1 MDLVTLV
8 TACALTVGPK
18 IMHALI
24 SHQSGG
30 EPWSFTVPGE
40 RQPQVYRTVGDA
52 VRAAH
57 ATYPGDVTIRVGLTG
72 LSANP
77 QSVSAVMFAPCP
89 NITVAA
95 GQLSQL
101 TERCGTSPRIKGDPI
116 YCAILA
122 YRASWERLDNAFADA
137 IRTSVANIAPEF
149 EMTDAAGSMPLMSGP
164 AIQPDDT
171 ETAPPLASDDR
182 ERGWSSAI
190 VRAKSRLFDRSSI
203 GDSARDLSAADA
215 HRAYNRTSDT
225 SVAAYRGGRPVWRHL
240 FRRPNDTSPAAG
252 VIVMDLVTFVTAC
265 AFTVDPKI
273 MHALIWHQSGGEP
286 WSFTVP
292 GERQPQVYRTVVD
305 AVRAAHATYPDDVA
319 IRVGLTGLSGDPLPS
334 HCSRRVRTSRSRR
347 GRSHNSP
354 NAARPL
360 RVSRAIRS
368 TARSRSIAARG
379 SGPTTPLRTQF
390 GHRLR
395 TTMHRTSRYGPT
407 QVSAAAG
414 IESAPQPEIQ
424 DTATSPP
431 RALDDRERGWSS
443 ALFPAKSRPSDRS
456 SIDDSAADRPAADA
470 QKSDVASARLTRA
483 PPYADGL
490 FVPRSAHRRS
500 P

>member
-24 SHQSGG
+24 WHQSGG

-40 RQPQVYRTVGDA
+40 RQPQVYGTVGDA

-57 ATYPGDVTIRVGLTG
+57 ARYPDDDTIRVGLTG
-72 LSANP
+72 LLANP
-77 QSVSAVMFAPCP
+77 QSVSAVMFAPYP

-95 GQLSQL
+95 GQISQL
-101 TERCGTSPRIKGDPI
+101 TERCGASPRIKGDPI

-149 EMTDAAGSMPLMSGP
+149 EMPDAAGSMPLMSGLQFSLTTP
-164 AIQPDDT
+164 KRHRRSHRTIANGAGR
-171 ETAPPLASDDR
+171 AP
-182 ERGWSSAI
+182 SSGP
-190 VRAKSRLFDRSSI
+190 FDRSSI

-252 VIVMDLVTFVTAC
+252 VIVMDLVTLVTAC
-265 AFTVDPKI
+265 AFTVDPI
-273 MHALIWHQSGGEP
+273 MHTLIWHQSGGEP

-292 GERQPQVYRTVVD
+292 RARQPQVYRTVVD
-305 AVRAAHATYPDDVA
+305 ALRAAHATYPDDIA

-354 NAARPL
+354 NPARPL
-360 RVSRAIRS
+360 RASRTIRS

-395 TTMHRTSRYGPT
+395 TTMHPDFEIRANKGIG
-407 QVSAAAG
+407 AAG
-414 IESAPQPEIQ
+414 IESAPQPEIH
-424 DTATSPP
+424 DTAMSPP

-483 PPYADGL
+483 PPHADGL